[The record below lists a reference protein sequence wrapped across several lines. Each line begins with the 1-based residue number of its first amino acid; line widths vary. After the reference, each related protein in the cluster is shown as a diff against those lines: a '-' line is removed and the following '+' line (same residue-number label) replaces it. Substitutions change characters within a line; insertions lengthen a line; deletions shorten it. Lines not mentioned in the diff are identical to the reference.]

1 MRSFQELTVES
12 NSWIEESL
20 TKVFDEELKE
30 DITVK
35 ASYYSLLAGGKR
47 IRPCL
52 MYYSAKMLGVD
63 TQNVLPFAV
72 SLEMIH
78 TYSLIHDDLP
88 SMDNDDLRR
97 GNPTCHK
104 VYGEGIALLAGDN
117 LLNRSFEL
125 IFQEVVKDNSLALA
139 GSTMARLSGIHG
151 MIGGQSIDL
160 ASEGTD
166 IPVETLYELQRK
178 KTGAL
183 LEAAITMPCY
193 VGGKTGEE
201 LELLKKL
208 SEHVGLAFQIMDDI
222 LDVESNSEELG
233 KSTGKDERDNKST
246 FVSIFG
252 LEGAHAKLNSEV
264 EGCSK
269 ILGRLEELG
278 YNTEE
283 LTTIVKF
290 LSERTF

>member
-1 MRSFQELTVES
+1 MSTFQELTVKS
-12 NSWIEESL
+12 NEWIEDSL
-20 TKVFDEELKE
+20 KKVFDEELAD

-35 ASYYSLLAGGKR
+35 ASLYSLLAGGKR

-52 MYYSAKMLGVD
+52 MYYSSVMLGVD
-63 TQNVLPFAV
+63 SSKVLPFAV

-125 IFQEVVKDNSLALA
+125 IFNEVVKDNSLATA
-139 GSTMARLSGIHG
+139 GATMARLAGIHG

-160 ASEGTD
+160 SSEGKD

-193 VGGKTGEE
+193 IGGKTGEE
-201 LELLKKL
+201 LDLLKKL
-208 SEHVGLAFQIMDDI
+208 SNHVGLAFQIKDDI
-222 LDVESNSEELG
+222 LDVESNSEDLG

-252 LEGAHAKLNSEV
+252 LDGAHKKLDE
-264 EGCSK
+264 EITGCRNV
-269 ILGRLEELG
+269 LGRLEELG
-278 YNTEE
+278 YNTKD

>member
-1 MRSFQELTVES
+1 MSDFKELAS
-12 NSWIEESL
+12 NSNKWIEDSL
-20 TKVFDEELKE
+20 PNVFGNDLKD

-35 ASYYSLLAGGKR
+35 ASLYSLLAGGKR

-52 MYYSAKMLGVD
+52 MYYSAIMLGAD
-63 TQNVLPFAV
+63 LTRVLPFAV

-104 VYGEGIALLAGDN
+104 VFGEGIALLAGDN

-125 IFQEVVKDNSLALA
+125 IFEEIVKDNSLAEA
-139 GSTMARLSGIHG
+139 GSVMARLSGING

-160 ASEGTD
+160 ASEGTE
-166 IPVETLYELQRK
+166 IPIETLYELQRK

-193 VGGKTGEE
+193 ICGKTGEE

-208 SEHVGLAFQIMDDI
+208 SNHVGLAFQIKDDI
-222 LDVESNSEELG
+222 LDVESNSVELG

-246 FVSIFG
+246 FVTIFG
-252 LEGAHAKLNSEV
+252 LEGAHEKLDE
-264 EGCSK
+264 ERKGCALV
-269 ILGRLEELG
+269 LGRLEEMG
-278 YNTEE
+278 YNTKD
-283 LTTIVKF
+283 LTTIVRF